1 MRHAGLALAFV
12 SSCCFA
18 FSGPMAKYLIAAGL
32 APIEAVWTRMAG
44 AGLLLVAVLAVV
56 RPRALRIPRSRLPFV
71 GLYAIMAVAGVQA
84 LYFAAITRLP
94 VGIALLLEFMAPVMV
109 VAWVRVVRRIR
120 LARAAYVGAV
130 VAVVGLG
137 IVVEAWQGLRLDA
150 LGLLLGLL
158 AGACCAG
165 YFLMND
171 SFGDEIDPLGLIAWG
186 MTGAAVVLVPLAR
199 PWDIP
204 WEAFTVSATP
214 GDGPG
219 LPVLAAYLW
228 MVLVATVVA
237 YILGVNAVRR
247 LSAAVGATVA
257 SLEVIGGAIVAWALL
272 GEQLGVFQVV
282 GGLIVL
288 LGALLAQTATASR
301 TVTEGRTTAAAGTRP
316 EAASDLGPDQE
327 PGLEP
332 GLEVVPDPGAGTVS
346 ARG

>member
-1 MRHAGLALAFV
+1 MALAFV
-12 SSCCFA
+12 SSWCFA

-32 APIEAVWTRMAG
+32 APIEAVWARMAG
-44 AGLLLVAVLAVV
+44 AGLLLLAVLALV
-56 RPRALRIPRSRLPFV
+56 RPRALRIPRSRLPFF
-71 GLYAIMAVAGVQA
+71 GLYAIMAVAGVQS
-84 LYFAAITRLP
+84 LYFVAITRLP

-109 VAWVRVVRRIR
+109 VAWVRIVRGIR

-130 VAVVGLG
+130 AAVIGLA

-165 YFLMND
+165 YFIMSD
-171 SFGDEIDPLGLIAWG
+171 SFGDDVDPLGLIAWG
-186 MTGAAVVLVPLAR
+186 MTGAAVVLIPFSR

-204 WEAFTVSATP
+204 WGAFAGSATP
-214 GDGPG
+214 EGGQT

-228 MVLVATVVA
+228 MVLIATVVA

-257 SLEVIGGAIVAWALL
+257 TLEVIGGTVVAWALV
-272 GEQLGVFQVV
+272 GETLGVFQII

-288 LGALLAQTATASR
+288 SGALLAQTATGSAS
-301 TVTEGRTTAAAGTRP
+301 AAQPTP
-316 EAASDLGPDQE
+316 AASLDE
-327 PGLEP
+327 P
-332 GLEVVPDPGAGTVS
+332 AAVS

>member
-1 MRHAGLALAFV
+1 MPHMSVSNPLNGDYWGLCAMRYAGLALAFV
-12 SSCCFA
+12 SSCCYA

-32 APIEAVWTRMAG
+32 APIEAVWARMAG

-56 RPRALRIPRSRLPFV
+56 KPRALRIPRSRLPFL
-71 GLYAIMAVAGVQA
+71 GLYAVVAVAGVQA
-84 LYFAAITRLP
+84 LYFVAITRLP

-109 VAWVRVVRRIR
+109 VAWVRLVRKVR
-120 LARAAYVGAV
+120 LARAAYIGAV

-171 SFGDEIDPLGLIAWG
+171 SFGDELDPLGLIAWG
-186 MTGAAVVLVPLAR
+186 LLGAAVVLVPFAR

-214 GDGPG
+214 VAGAQT
-219 LPVLAAYLW
+219 LPVLVAYLW
-228 MVLVATVVA
+228 MALVATVIA

-257 SLEVIGGAIVAWALL
+257 SLEVIGGAIVAWALVGETL
-272 GEQLGVFQVV
+272 GAFQIV

-288 LGALLAQTATASR
+288 SGALLAQTATAS
-301 TVTEGRTTAAAGTRP
+301 VPPPPPAA
-316 EAASDLGPDQE
+316 
-327 PGLEP
+327 PGLGEEP
-332 GLEVVPDPGAGTVS
+332 LGAP

>member
-1 MRHAGLALAFV
+1 MRYAGLALAFV

-44 AGLLLVAVLAVV
+44 AGLLLVAVLALL
-56 RPRALRIPRSRLPFV
+56 RPRALRIPRSMLPFV

-84 LYFAAITRLP
+84 LYFVAITRLP

-109 VAWVRVVRRIR
+109 VAWVRVIRKVR

-171 SFGDEIDPLGLIAWG
+171 SFSDEIDPLGLIAWG
-186 MTGAAVVLVPLAR
+186 MTGAAVVLIPFAR

-204 WEAFTVSATP
+204 WSAFTATASP
-214 GDGPG
+214 EGGFA
-219 LPVLAAYLW
+219 LPVLGAYLW
-228 MVLVATVVA
+228 MVVVATVVA

-257 SLEVIGGAIVAWALL
+257 SLEVIFGAVVAWALVGETL
-272 GEQLGVFQVV
+272 GAFQIV
-282 GGLIVL
+282 GGLIVIG
-288 LGALLAQTATASR
+288 GALLAQTATAA
-301 TVTEGRTTAAAGTRP
+301 TKP
-316 EAASDLGPDQE
+316 ELGPE
-327 PGLEP
+327 PEP
-332 GLEVVPDPGAGTVS
+332 VPVTP
-346 ARG
+346 

>member
-1 MRHAGLALAFV
+1 MRYAGLALAFV
-12 SSCCFA
+12 SSWCFA

-56 RPRALRIPRSRLPFV
+56 KPQALRIPRSRLPFF
-71 GLYAIMAVAGVQA
+71 GLYAVMAVAGVQA
-84 LYFAAITRLP
+84 LYFVAITRLP

-109 VAWVRVVRRIR
+109 VAWVRLVRKVR
-120 LARAAYVGAV
+120 LARAAYIGAV

-165 YFLMND
+165 YFIMND
-171 SFGDEIDPLGLIAWG
+171 SFGDDVDPLGLIAWG
-186 MTGAAVVLVPLAR
+186 MTGAAVVLIPFAR

-204 WEAFTVSATP
+204 WDAFTVSATP
-214 GDGPG
+214 EGGLT
-219 LPVLAAYLW
+219 LPVIVAYLW
-228 MVLVATVVA
+228 MLLVATVIA
-237 YILGVNAVRR
+237 YILGVHAVRR

-257 SLEVIGGAIVAWALL
+257 SLEVIAGAVVAWALV
-272 GEQLGVFQVV
+272 GETLGVFQII

-288 LGALLAQTATASR
+288 SGALLAQTATAA
-301 TVTEGRTTAAAGTRP
+301 TQPVPAALEEPIEATAQA
-316 EAASDLGPDQE
+316 
-327 PGLEP
+327 
-332 GLEVVPDPGAGTVS
+332 
-346 ARG
+346 